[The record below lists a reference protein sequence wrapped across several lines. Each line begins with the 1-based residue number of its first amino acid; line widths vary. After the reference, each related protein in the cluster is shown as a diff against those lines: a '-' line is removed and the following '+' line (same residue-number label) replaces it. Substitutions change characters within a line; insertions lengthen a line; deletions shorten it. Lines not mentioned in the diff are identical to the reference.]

1 MSLSVKEKRLIREGF
16 TEEEVLERPKWQG
29 TKYRR
34 VTGSSWQ
41 RHKDATQPSQKET
54 HVVGNKKWLLEL

>member
-1 MSLSVKEKRLIREGF
+1 MFYAKSVSLPVKEKRLVREGF
-16 TEEEVLERPKWQG
+16 TEEEVLELPTQQG

-41 RHKDATQPSQKET
+41 RHKGATQHSQKET
-54 HVVGNKKWLLEL
+54 KNGS